1 MNVEG
6 NFHFFFRRGNI
17 HRLMCKI
24 DDPLPS
30 QAEELELPKS
40 LVPDLVEAFS
50 NSWRQTEEFPK
61 PRRSL
66 SAFVSAARLGG
77 SQIKENR
84 ERADRRE
91 RRERKV
97 ENGKF

>member
-1 MNVEG
+1 M
-6 NFHFFFRRGNI
+6 
-17 HRLMCKI
+17 
-24 DDPLPS
+24 
-30 QAEELELPKS
+30 
-40 LVPDLVEAFS
+40 PDLVEAFS

-91 RRERKV
+91 RREAKDGKV
-97 ENGKF
+97 ENGKFEKLNKEGFQLRNGRLRQTLTELL

>member
-1 MNVEG
+1 MQT
-6 NFHFFFRRGNI
+6 
-17 HRLMCKI
+17 LY
-24 DDPLPS
+24 
-30 QAEELELPKS
+30 ELELPKS

-91 RRERKV
+91 RRERQKMERLRM
-97 ENGKF
+97 ENFEEWKTEANSDLVSRPTI

>member
-1 MNVEG
+1 M
-6 NFHFFFRRGNI
+6 
-17 HRLMCKI
+17 
-24 DDPLPS
+24 
-30 QAEELELPKS
+30 
-40 LVPDLVEAFS
+40 PDLVEAFS
-50 NSWRQTEEFPK
+50 NSWRQTEEIPK

-91 RRERKV
+91 RRERQKMERLRM
-97 ENGKF
+97 ENFEKMNREGFQLRKTEVNSE

>member
-1 MNVEG
+1 M
-6 NFHFFFRRGNI
+6 
-17 HRLMCKI
+17 
-24 DDPLPS
+24 
-30 QAEELELPKS
+30 ELPKS

-91 RRERKV
+91 RRERQKMERLRMENFEKMNRVSV
-97 ENGKF
+97 EEWKTEANAD

>member
-1 MNVEG
+1 M
-6 NFHFFFRRGNI
+6 
-17 HRLMCKI
+17 
-24 DDPLPS
+24 
-30 QAEELELPKS
+30 
-40 LVPDLVEAFS
+40 
-50 NSWRQTEEFPK
+50 EEFPK

-91 RRERKV
+91 RRERQKMERLRMENFEKMNRVSV
-97 ENGKF
+97 EED

>member
-1 MNVEG
+1 M
-6 NFHFFFRRGNI
+6 
-17 HRLMCKI
+17 
-24 DDPLPS
+24 
-30 QAEELELPKS
+30 
-40 LVPDLVEAFS
+40 
-50 NSWRQTEEFPK
+50 EEFPK

-66 SAFVSAARLGG
+66 SDFVSAARLGG